1 MSQVFRKHDHRP
13 GRIAYEVAG
22 LQWLAQAKGA
32 TTVPVLK
39 HGSDYLEEPYL
50 TSISPTPSAA
60 EEFGRALALT
70 HAAGASH
77 LGAPPPGVHKA
88 WMGDAPLLTIPTPP
102 AQPYS
107 WGAYY
112 AQYRLEPHAQRAAFS
127 ATERRVLDALFMKL
141 ASGTYDHAQPTL
153 VRQGGH
159 NASRTHGD
167 MWSGNLVWTENGVTL
182 IDPAAQGG
190 HGEEDLAAL
199 AVFGAPY
206 TQRIWA
212 AYNEISPLE
221 DGWEE
226 RRALHQLHILMVH
239 AELFGRAYASD
250 VLAIAHQFI

>member
-1 MSQVFRKHDHRP
+1 MSQVFRKNDHRP

-22 LQWLAQAKGA
+22 LQWLAQANGA
-32 TTVPVLK
+32 TIVPILK
-39 HGSDYLEEPYL
+39 HGSDYLEEPRL
-50 TSISPTPSAA
+50 TSICPTPAAA
-60 EEFGRALALT
+60 EDFGRALALT

-88 WMGDAPLLTIPTPP
+88 WMGEAPLLTIPTTPT
-102 AQPYS
+102 QPCS

-112 AQYRLEPHAQRAAFS
+112 AQYRLEPHAQRAAFTT
-127 ATERRVLDALFMKL
+127 AERGILDALFTKL
-141 ASGTYDHAQPTL
+141 ASGSYDHAQPTL
-153 VRQGGH
+153 VRQSGH
-159 NASRTHGD
+159 AASRTHGD

-190 HGEEDLAAL
+190 HGEEDLASL

-212 AYNEISPLE
+212 AYNEVSALE

-226 RRALHQLHILMVH
+226 RIALHQLHILMIH

-250 VLAIAHQFI
+250 VLTIARRFA